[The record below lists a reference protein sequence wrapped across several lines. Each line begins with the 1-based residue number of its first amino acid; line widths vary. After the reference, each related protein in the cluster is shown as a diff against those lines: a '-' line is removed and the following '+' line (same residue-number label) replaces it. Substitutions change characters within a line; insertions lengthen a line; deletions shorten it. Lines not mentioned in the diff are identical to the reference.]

1 MVGYSGKYYD
11 ASSATNT
18 SYIRLYVLETGK
30 VFVPVSFTSTNRNV
44 LDSMS
49 HNDRAIVGSVR
60 VAPRKASPIRFS
72 ITVSDL
78 AGYWTGGIVTSTDY
92 YNNSGQYQSNSLT
105 AVNYGYTMALQRSL
119 HIQIRRINE

>member
-78 AGYWTGGIVTSTDY
+78 AGYWTSGIVTSTDY